1 MIDPKVIESV
11 VTSKVL
17 NNTYLPYWAKVDQGS
32 GIIFRGT
39 YHELKSKELVCTLYN
54 QRTFG
59 RDTLGTKII
68 PLREVIDV
76 NFAKCD
82 MIIHRPKTDKVDD
95 DDDDL
100 DKLP

>member
-1 MIDPKVIESV
+1 

-39 YHELKSKELVCTLYN
+39 YHELKSKELVCKIYN

-59 RDTLGTKII
+59 
-68 PLREVIDV
+68 
-76 NFAKCD
+76 
-82 MIIHRPKTDKVDD
+82 
-95 DDDDL
+95 
-100 DKLP
+100 